1 MINHKISVLYHIIYI
16 ALCCMNLYI
25 ISYYLDPRRSCPKMC
40 CRSLHKNTPA
50 LMNVHPTYNMHF
62 APHKS
67 FKQGQPGSFLQ
78 GFDLP
83 ETNLRE
89 TVGPRARHG

>member
-1 MINHKISVLYHIIYI
+1 
-16 ALCCMNLYI
+16 
-25 ISYYLDPRRSCPKMC
+25 
-40 CRSLHKNTPA
+40 
-50 LMNVHPTYNMHF
+50 MNVHPTYNMHF